1 VKRILKTGALI
12 ALIVLTGATAF
23 AAEKAQ
29 TIPPEHLAN
38 YWLLVSGT
46 ARQANVPNN
55 GRNLDAPTCAA
66 VSYIVEK
73 DGSTS
78 NIELKKLVPD
88 GDLGKVAI
96 GIVRDMQFVAAPQ
109 NAGKTP
115 VYTYVVMPFNLP
127 SATSTNPAEQTQRK
141 QVLDACKLEGFG
153 GKEMVIPVR

>member
-1 VKRILKTGALI
+1 MSSILKSGALI
-12 ALIVLTGATAF
+12 AFSCGAAF
-23 AAEKAQ
+23 AAEKPQ
-29 TIPPEHLAN
+29 TIPPEHLVN

-46 ARQANVPNN
+46 AKQANVPNT

-88 GDLGKVAI
+88 GDLGKVAV
-96 GIVRDMQFVAAPQ
+96 GIVRDMQFAAAAQ
-109 NAGKTP
+109 NIGRTP
-115 VYTYVVMPFNLP
+115 VYTYVIMPFNLP

-141 QVLDACKLEGFG
+141 RVLDACKLEGFG
-153 GKEMVIPVR
+153 GKETVIPVR

>member
-1 VKRILKTGALI
+1 MNMRFLYVICL
-12 ALIVLTGATAF
+12 LTGAAG

-46 ARQANVPNN
+46 AKQANVPNA

-78 NIELKKLVPD
+78 NVELKKLVPE
-88 GDLGKVAI
+88 GDLGKVAL
-96 GIVRDMQFVAAPQ
+96 GIVRDMQFAAAAQ

-115 VYTYVVMPFNLP
+115 VFTYVVMPFNLP
-127 SATSTNPAEQTQRK
+127 SATSTNPAEQTLRK
-141 QVLDACKLEGFG
+141 HVLDACKLEGFG
-153 GKEMVIPVR
+153 GRETVIPVR

>member
-1 VKRILKTGALI
+1 MNSILKSGALI
-12 ALIVLTGATAF
+12 ALSCATAF
-23 AAEKAQ
+23 AAEKPQ

-46 ARQANVPNN
+46 AKQANVPNT

-88 GDLGKVAI
+88 GDLGKVAV
-96 GIVRDMQFVAAPQ
+96 GIVRDMQFAAAAQ

-127 SATSTNPAEQTQRK
+127 GANSTNPAEQTLRK
-141 QVLDACKLEGFG
+141 RTLDACKLEGFG
-153 GKEMVIPVR
+153 GRETVIPVR

>member
-1 VKRILKTGALI
+1 MNRILQAGALL
-12 ALIVLTGATAF
+12 ALVGTTGL

-29 TIPPEHLAN
+29 TIPPERLAN

-46 ARQANVPNN
+46 AKQANVPNA
-55 GRNLDAPTCAA
+55 GRNLDAPSCAA

-88 GDLGKVAI
+88 GDLGKVAV

-115 VYTYVVMPFNLP
+115 VYTDVVMPFNVP
-127 SATSTNPAEQTQRK
+127 GANATNPADVAQRK
-141 QVLDACKLEGFG
+141 RVLDACKLQGFG
-153 GKEMVIPVR
+153 GVDTVIPVH